1 MASAKIRKAGG
12 GRPPKFRESRKP
24 ITVTLP
30 ERVLRALELVNPDR
44 AVAIVKCVEA
54 VIGTGSKG
62 RSSVELVEVL
72 PGKSLIVVGSCRSLR
87 QLEWLRL
94 VEIAP
99 ARFLLILPAGMP
111 VERLE
116 VELNDLL
123 DDLGPAEVDERALL
137 ARLREIVVQQRRQK
151 TVSKAEMLFVD
162 VKRNS

>member
-1 MASAKIRKAGG
+1 MTSVKIRKTGG

-30 ERVLRALELVNPDR
+30 NRVLKALELVNPDR

-54 VIGTGSKG
+54 VVGVGTKG
-62 RSSVELVEVL
+62 RFSVELVEVL
-72 PGKSLIVVGSCRSLR
+72 PGKSLIVVGSCRSLHH
-87 QLEWLRL
+87 LDWLRL

-99 ARFLLILPAGMP
+99 ARFLLVLPTGMP

-123 DDLGPAEVDERALL
+123 DGLDPAEVDERALL
-137 ARLREIVVQQRRQK
+137 AGLREIVVQQRRQK
-151 TVSKAEMLFVD
+151 KVSKAEMLFID
-162 VKRNS
+162 KP